1 MKVYLSADIEGTC
14 GICDWSETERS
25 TRDDYIIYRDQ
36 MQREVNAACEAAIAA
51 GAEYVYVKD
60 AHDSARNLIP
70 MELPEQVRVH
80 RGWSGDPLSMMSG
93 LDGDQFDAVFFTG
106 YHAWAS
112 CPGNPLSHTM
122 NLKNNFVTL
131 NGQYM
136 SEFMMNAYTAAYYG
150 VPVTFLSG
158 DEALCE
164 FAKELIPGI
173 TTVAVNRGVGGA
185 ACSIH
190 PAAAVREIREKAE
203 ASLTN
208 LDRCRLT
215 LPDSFEM
222 VVSFK
227 EHRQA
232 YSRSFYPGA
241 RPKRAGTLCRPFSV
255 SKNSLQKK
263 KAAQRRGELEGAKP
277 ASNPIECPA
286 KPCRARRAARE
297 AGTFTLL
304 RSVKVTAF

>member
-136 SEFMMNAYTAAYYG
+136 SEFMMNTYTAA
-150 VPVTFLSG
+150 
-158 DEALCE
+158 
-164 FAKELIPGI
+164 
-173 TTVAVNRGVGGA
+173 
-185 ACSIH
+185 
-190 PAAAVREIREKAE
+190 
-203 ASLTN
+203 
-208 LDRCRLT
+208 
-215 LPDSFEM
+215 
-222 VVSFK
+222 
-227 EHRQA
+227 
-232 YSRSFYPGA
+232 
-241 RPKRAGTLCRPFSV
+241 
-255 SKNSLQKK
+255 
-263 KAAQRRGELEGAKP
+263 
-277 ASNPIECPA
+277 
-286 KPCRARRAARE
+286 
-297 AGTFTLL
+297 
-304 RSVKVTAF
+304 